1 VVWFLYAYN
10 IKTMAI
16 RKNRRMQKGGLWG
29 FEWLENMFKPK
40 DGSNKEQAQVPT
52 GQGQVPTGQGQVPT
66 GQGQVPT
73 EPAQVPV
80 GQGRAPAEPYGPST
94 RTSMGGKFRGGKS
107 NRRNKSKKSRR
118 TKRR

>member
-1 VVWFLYAYN
+1 MVWFLYAYN

-16 RKNRRMQKGGLWG
+16 RKNRRMQKGGAWWPFNLIFG
-29 FEWLENMFKPK
+29 
-40 DGSNKEQAQVPT
+40 DSNTSNQQKVEVPAGPGQVPEETRQVPT
-52 GQGQVPTGQGQVPT
+52 GPGQVPTDPGQAPM
-66 GQGQVPT
+66 
-73 EPAQVPV
+73 

>member
-1 VVWFLYAYN
+1 MVWFLYAYN

-40 DGSNKEQAQVPT
+40 DGSNKEQA
-52 GQGQVPTGQGQVPT
+52 QVPT